1 MNHTSA
7 GALSQ
12 EAADRQGGEVWY
24 GEGVSLALLI
34 RTSDSSYIIFNG
46 GYSA

>member
-1 MNHTSA
+1 MNHTSS

-12 EAADRQGGEVWY
+12 EAADREGGEVWY
-24 GEGVSLALLI
+24 GGLSLALLI